1 MPGYIYKGTGHDVI
15 EAEPVRTKPIRE
27 FDPSACGTYAGY
39 ARHLRYRI
47 PACEDCRD
55 AQRAYDRTRYRYT
68 KKPKTVFADDACGTW
83 GGYQRHVKFKVTP
96 CEACKQ
102 ASREYQKQWRD
113 SRKAA

>member
-1 MPGYIYKGTGHDVI
+1 M
-15 EAEPVRTKPIRE
+15 A
-27 FDPSACGTYAGY
+27 
-39 ARHLRYRI
+39 
-47 PACEDCRD
+47 
-55 AQRAYDRTRYRYT
+55 AYSRSRYT
-68 KKPKTVFADDACGTW
+68 KREPVTTFSPDACGTW

>member
-1 MPGYIYKGTGHDVI
+1 MVYKWNGTAQEV
-15 EAEPVRTKPIRE
+15 EEEPKPARTGPLRK

-39 ARHLRYRI
+39 ARHLRYKVI
-47 PACEDCRD
+47 PCEGCR
-55 AQRAYDRTRYRYT
+55 AAMAAYSRSRYT
-68 KKPKTVFADDACGTW
+68 KREPVTTFTADACGTW

-113 SRKAA
+113 SRKVA